1 LRKEEPSHYL
11 PNNHKNKQRRTETLN
26 KNLLSIAIILLAVA
40 IVFVNLW
47 KPSSTEGNIAT
58 IDSPEEETPTDES
71 IPGIDL
77 TAVKEGKAAPDF
89 ELITLEGESVK
100 LSDYQGKK
108 VILNLWA
115 TWCPPCQAEM
125 PHMQNFYEK
134 NKENGIEILAVNLT
148 SMDNGRATIQQFVD
162 DFGLTFQI
170 PLDEDGEIGRQYQA
184 VSIPTSYMIDT
195 KGIISKKIVGP
206 MDEAMMENLTEAME

>member
-1 LRKEEPSHYL
+1 M
-11 PNNHKNKQRRTETLN
+11 N

-40 IVFVNLW
+40 IVFVNIW
-47 KPSSTEGNIAT
+47 KPTSTDGDKAST
-58 IDSPEEETPTDES
+58 DTSEEDISADES

-89 ELITLEGESVK
+89 ELTNLEGDSVK

-134 NKENGIEILAVNLT
+134 NKDNGIEILAVNLT
-148 SMDNGRATIQQFVD
+148 SMDNGQATIKQFVD
-162 DFGLTFQI
+162 DFGLTFPI
-170 PLDEDGEIGRQYQA
+170 PLDEDGDIGRQYQA

-206 MDEAMMENLTEAME
+206 MDEAMMENLTKAME

>member
-1 LRKEEPSHYL
+1 
-11 PNNHKNKQRRTETLN
+11 LN

-47 KPSSTEGNIAT
+47 KPTSTEGNKAT
-58 IDSPEEETPTDES
+58 TDVPEEETTVDES

-89 ELITLEGESVK
+89 ELTNLEGETVK

-134 NKENGIEILAVNLT
+134 NKDNGIEILAVNLT
-148 SMDNGRATIQQFVD
+148 SMDNGRATIKQFVD

-170 PLDEDGEIGRQYQA
+170 PLDEDGSIGRQYQA

-195 KGIISKKIVGP
+195 KGVISKKIVGP
-206 MDEAMMENLTEAME
+206 MDETMMENLTKAME

>member
-1 LRKEEPSHYL
+1 M
-11 PNNHKNKQRRTETLN
+11 N

-40 IVFVNLW
+40 IVFVNIW
-47 KPSSTEGNIAT
+47 KPTSTDGNKAST
-58 IDSPEEETPTDES
+58 DTSEEDISADES

-89 ELITLEGESVK
+89 ELTNLEGESVK

-108 VILNLWA
+108 VIINLWA

-134 NKENGIEILAVNLT
+134 NKDNGIEILAVNLT
-148 SMDNGRATIQQFVD
+148 SMDNGQATIKQFVD
-162 DFGLTFQI
+162 DFGLTFPI
-170 PLDEDGEIGRQYQA
+170 PLDEDGDIGRQYQA

-195 KGIISKKIVGP
+195 KGVISKKIVGP
-206 MDEAMMENLTEAME
+206 MDEAMMENLTKAME

>member
-1 LRKEEPSHYL
+1 M
-11 PNNHKNKQRRTETLN
+11 N

-47 KPSSTEGNIAT
+47 KPTSTDGNKATTDSS
-58 IDSPEEETPTDES
+58 EEEISEDES
-71 IPGIDL
+71 IPGIDF

-89 ELITLEGESVK
+89 ELTNLDGGTVK
-100 LSDYQGKK
+100 LSDYRGKK

-134 NKENGIEILAVNLT
+134 NKDNGIEILAVNLT
-148 SMDNGRATIQQFVD
+148 SMDNGQATIKLFVD
-162 DFGLTFQI
+162 DFGLTFPI

-184 VSIPTSYMIDT
+184 VTIPTSYMIDT
-195 KGIISKKIVGP
+195 EGVISKKIVGP
-206 MDEAMMENLTEAME
+206 MDEAMMENLTKAME

>member
-1 LRKEEPSHYL
+1 LRKETSHYR
-11 PNNHKNKQRRTETLN
+11 PNNQKNKQRRTETLN
-26 KNLLSIAIILLAVA
+26 KNLLSIAIIILAVA
-40 IVFVNLW
+40 IVFVNIW
-47 KPSSTEGNIAT
+47 KPTSTEGNKAT
-58 IDSPEEETPTDES
+58 TDVPEEETTVDES

-89 ELITLEGESVK
+89 ELTNLEGETVK

-134 NKENGIEILAVNLT
+134 NKDNGIEILAVNLT
-148 SMDNGRATIQQFVD
+148 SMDNGRATIKQFVD

-170 PLDEDGEIGRQYQA
+170 PLDEDGSIGRQYQA

-195 KGIISKKIVGP
+195 KGVISKKIVGP
-206 MDEAMMENLTEAME
+206 MDETMMENLTKAME

>member
-1 LRKEEPSHYL
+1 LRKETSHYR

-47 KPSSTEGNIAT
+47 KPTSTEGNKAT
-58 IDSPEEETPTDES
+58 TDVPEEETTVDES

-89 ELITLEGESVK
+89 ELTNLEGETVK

-134 NKENGIEILAVNLT
+134 NKDNGIEILAVNLT
-148 SMDNGRATIQQFVD
+148 SMDNGRATIKQFVD

-170 PLDEDGEIGRQYQA
+170 PLDEDGSIGRQYQA

-195 KGIISKKIVGP
+195 KGVISKKIVGP
-206 MDEAMMENLTEAME
+206 MDETMMENLTKAME

>member
-1 LRKEEPSHYL
+1 
-11 PNNHKNKQRRTETLN
+11 LN
-26 KNLLSIAIILLAVA
+26 KYLLSIAIILLAVA
-40 IVFVNLW
+40 IIFVNLW
-47 KPSSTEGNIAT
+47 KPTSTEGNKAT
-58 IDSPEEETPTDES
+58 TDVPEEETNVDES

-89 ELITLEGESVK
+89 ELTNLEGETVK

-134 NKENGIEILAVNLT
+134 NKENDIEILAVNLT
-148 SMDNGRATIQQFVD
+148 SMDNGRTTIKQFVD

-170 PLDEDGEIGRQYQA
+170 PLDEDGAIGRQYQA
-184 VSIPTSYMIDT
+184 VTIPTSYMIDT

-206 MDEAMMENLTEAME
+206 MDEAMMENLTNAMD